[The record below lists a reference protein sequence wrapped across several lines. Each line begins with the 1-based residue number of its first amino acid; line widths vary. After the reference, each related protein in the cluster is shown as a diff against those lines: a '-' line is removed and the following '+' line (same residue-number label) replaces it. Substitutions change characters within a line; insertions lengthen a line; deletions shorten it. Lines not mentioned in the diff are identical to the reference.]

1 MKFAGPQVESN
12 KTIILYMINL
22 ITMILMCILTMG
34 ILIIFLVVLL
44 EGSMWINPIILVHLS
59 IPSCVLALNIYTIM
73 LEDHEEVKFFKRG
86 SG

>member
-1 MKFAGPQVESN
+1 
-12 KTIILYMINL
+12 
-22 ITMILMCILTMG
+22 MG

-59 IPSCVLALNIYTIM
+59 IPSAVLALNIYTIM
-73 LEDHEEVKFFKRG
+73 LEDQEEVKFFKRG